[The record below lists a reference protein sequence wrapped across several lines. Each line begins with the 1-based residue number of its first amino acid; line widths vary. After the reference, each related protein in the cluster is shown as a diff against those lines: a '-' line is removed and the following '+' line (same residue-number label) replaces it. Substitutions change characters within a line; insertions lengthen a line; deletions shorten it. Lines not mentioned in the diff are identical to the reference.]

1 MALSESGI
9 MPPNPLV
16 YHHFPMKCVFWQ
28 VFHML
33 RQIKKHTL
41 DICIVYTFTCSLF
54 TYVSISV
61 SYVCMCADACMHACM
76 DGWMYGCI
84 YVCMDGWMYVFIC
97 VCVWKLLVTCSSK
110 HASIFSTTCKV
121 CQGIEWSWHQQRP
134 SLFPVIWKRDAV
146 FTYLPG
152 WLWSLVI
159 PRVCFRS
166 IEVSWLSVC
175 CNGVGLS
182 QQHPVLVAVD
192 NMNGQI

>member
-1 MALSESGI
+1 MYLF
-9 MPPNPLV
+9 L
-16 YHHFPMKCVFWQ
+16 YHM
-28 VFHML
+28 
-33 RQIKKHTL
+33 
-41 DICIVYTFTCSLF
+41 
-54 TYVSISV
+54 
-61 SYVCMCADACMHACM
+61 YVCVQMHACMHACM
-76 DGWMYGCI
+76 DGWMDG
-84 YVCMDGWMYVFIC
+84 CMDVFMYVWMDVCTYLF

-182 QQHPVLVAVD
+182 QQHPVLVAAD